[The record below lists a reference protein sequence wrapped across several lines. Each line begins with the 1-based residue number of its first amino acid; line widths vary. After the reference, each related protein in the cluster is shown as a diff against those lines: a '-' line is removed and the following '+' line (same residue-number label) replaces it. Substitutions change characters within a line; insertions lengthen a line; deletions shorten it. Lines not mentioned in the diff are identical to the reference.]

1 MASRRILCR
10 TALVLC
16 WAATVSPAAQAAFP
30 DYGSIPNPDTS
41 PIVIDRRPIVV
52 ESGGFDWAD
61 AGIGAATAAGAVLIA
76 GGAALLARRGQRAAP
91 VATGE

>member
-16 WAATVSPAAQAAFP
+16 WAAVASPAARAAFP
-30 DYGSIPNPDTS
+30 DYGPIPQSDIR
-41 PIVIDRRPIVV
+41 PIVIDRRPIVI

-61 AGIGAATAAGAVLIA
+61 AGIGAATAAGFVLVG
-76 GGAALLARRGQRAAP
+76 GGAALLARRGHRAAR